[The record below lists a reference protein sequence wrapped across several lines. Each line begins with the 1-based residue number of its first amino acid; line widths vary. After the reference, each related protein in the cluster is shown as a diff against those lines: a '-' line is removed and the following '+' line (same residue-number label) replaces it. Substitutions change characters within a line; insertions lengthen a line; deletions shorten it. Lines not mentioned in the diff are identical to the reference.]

1 MICSVSLFTS
11 VEKKKA
17 ETVPSHFFCSSWRL
31 GNRGDSNNSIIFNEK
46 SQSDGLAFLRR
57 LDLT

>member
-46 SQSDGLAFLRR
+46 SQSDGLAF
-57 LDLT
+57 